1 MIEDNILNLMVAHHA
16 LLYTLF
22 TLFRDELKDK
32 SLKAKSTLSELR
44 WETQK
49 HFFVEEKAIFDF
61 VIMEN
66 YGVLAT
72 INQLKDEHL
81 TMLNDL
87 RKFLD
92 NSLEATN
99 EELDNFHNLMESHRK
114 IEEGKLYPKLD
125 KELPPEQKAQI
136 ISRIN
141 EIPLLG
147 TGFEL

>member
-1 MIEDNILNLMVAHHA
+1 MTENKDNILNLMIAHHA
-16 LLYTLF
+16 LLNALF
-22 TLFRDELKDK
+22 ILFRDQAAEK
-32 SLKAKSTLSELR
+32 SPKTTVFLSELR

-87 RKFLD
+87 KKFED
-92 NSLEATN
+92 SLAEATK
-99 EELDNFHNLMESHRK
+99 EDLENFHNLMESHRK
-114 IEEGKLYPKLD
+114 IEEGELYPKLD

-141 EIPLLG
+141 EIPL
-147 TGFEL
+147 TK

>member
-49 HFFVEEKAIFDF
+49 HFFVEEKVIFDF
-61 VIMEN
+61 IIMEN

-87 RKFLD
+87 KRFED
-92 NSLEATN
+92 SLAEATK
-99 EELDNFHNLMESHRK
+99 EDLENFHNLIESHRE
-114 IEEGKLYPKLD
+114 IEEGELYPKLD

-141 EIPLLG
+141 EIPLNK
-147 TGFEL
+147 